1 MVIYMDGLAC
11 IQYFNYGILLNIFMR
26 RAVMTKYMGLN
37 IDGDLNLIVP
47 EFSMAEEVFRLVDSD
62 REHIRTF
69 LSFVDSSVD
78 VNSQINYFKLKMTGA
93 ANGTDKLFFIAS
105 SDKIIGTI
113 DLHHID
119 SNNRKAEIGYW
130 IHSNYAGQNIIT
142 KAVKTLCAYSF
153 EVLELNKLTIFADV
167 ENIPSNKVA
176 LKTGFQLVGTK
187 RQDIIMY
194 DQYRDMN
201 EYYLLKSDFLQ

>member
-1 MVIYMDGLAC
+1 
-11 IQYFNYGILLNIFMR
+11 
-26 RAVMTKYMGLN
+26 MTKYMGIN
-37 IDGDLNLIVP
+37 IEGNLNLIVP
-47 EFSMAEEVFRLVDSD
+47 EFSMAEELFRLVDSD
-62 REHIRTF
+62 RDHLRTF
-69 LSFVDSSVD
+69 LSFVDDSVD
-78 VNSQINYFKLKMTGA
+78 VTSQMNYFKMKMAGA
-93 ANGTDKLFFIAS
+93 ANGTDKIFLIAS
-105 SDKIIGTI
+105 DDKIIGSI

-119 SNNRKAEIGYW
+119 SNNGKGEIGYW
-130 IHSNYAGQNIIT
+130 IHSSYAGKNIIS

-153 EVLELNKLTIFADV
+153 EVLKLNKLTIFADV